1 MKAIVYCDG
10 DYNYAHDLNVRNI
23 FLSVAPSGWQCDIAM
38 ATSSG
43 NYTYPFV
50 IGYFGSLL
58 NIVNFAIEN
67 GYKIFIRSY
76 SNHFV
81 YYPEWDLLFN
91 NQIFVV
97 HSHYSNSRVELNF
110 NPSIQYKRI
119 PLISTCITCASGIN
133 QNQTSYGIGLEFFD
147 VSPDNQVA
155 ESWSAP
161 VVAGKIAQLLELYP
175 TANFY
180 DIRALLRQCSSKYPN
195 WDKFDG
201 YGKPNI
207 VSGLEVEPQPPLE
220 LTPFQAI
227 LSVNHQGYT
236 QTSCQTSQRSY
247 FLYNGWNACEIV
259 SPVNKYLIK
268 WKNFLCTGFEGT
280 YVYINDELVY
290 SGTGESFYF
299 MPPKENFEAVIKFKT
314 KANGVFSRDTSY
326 SVISV
331 YFATMKRK
339 IYFFLNDYKNKLAK
353 IKFENGSIDRFK
365 VYKNGE
371 LIGETSQ
378 DELTTNLIEDV
389 NFNLK
394 LEFYKGNDFDYTT
407 KNIKRFFNVLGQ
419 V

>member
-1 MKAIVYCDG
+1 MKAIVYCRDDSQVG
-10 DYNYAHDLNVRNI
+10 HDLQVRNY
-23 FLSVAPSGWQCDIAM
+23 FLQVAPSGWQCDIGVAQNL
-38 ATSSG
+38 G
-43 NYTYPFV
+43 NYNYPPF
-50 IGYFGSLL
+50 IYLGSFEG
-58 NIVNFAIEN
+58 IVNYAIQN

-76 SNHFV
+76 SNHQN
-81 YYPEWDLLFN
+81 YYYYWDTLFN
-91 NQIFVV
+91 NGIFAVS
-97 HSHYSNSRVELNF
+97 SHYSNSRIELDFQPN
-110 NPSIQYKRI
+110 IAYKRV
-119 PLISTCITCASGIN
+119 PLISSVITCGSGLN

-147 VSPDNQVA
+147 ISPDDEIA
-155 ESWSAP
+155 ESWSPP
-161 VVAGKIAQLLELYP
+161 VIAGKIAQLLELYP

-227 LSVNHQGYT
+227 LSVNHRGYT
-236 QTSCQTSQRSY
+236 QTSCQTGQRNY
-247 FLYNGWNACEIV
+247 FSYNGWNACEVI

-290 SGTGESFYF
+290 SGTGESFYYT
-299 MPPKENFEAVIKFKT
+299 PPKENFEAVIKFKT
-314 KANGVFSRDTSY
+314 KANGVFSRDTGY
-326 SVISV
+326 SVMNV
-331 YFATMKRK
+331 YFATIKK
-339 IYFFLNDYKNKLAK
+339 GIYFFLNDYKNKIAE
-353 IKFENGSIDRFK
+353 IKFENGEIDRFK
-365 VYKNGE
+365 VYKNNE
-371 LIGETSQ
+371 LVGETNQ
-378 DELTTNLIEDV
+378 AELTTNLIEDV

-407 KNIKRFFNVLGQ
+407 KNINRFFNVLGQ